1 LVVLDPPRAGLTPP
15 AIQRLRDLG
24 PTQITYLSC
33 DPATLS
39 RDLAALTGS
48 TALGSRYEIG
58 NITLYDIFPQTYHIE
73 ALVKLQRIG

>member
-1 LVVLDPPRAGLTPP
+1 
-15 AIQRLRDLG
+15 
-24 PTQITYLSC
+24 
-33 DPATLS
+33 LS